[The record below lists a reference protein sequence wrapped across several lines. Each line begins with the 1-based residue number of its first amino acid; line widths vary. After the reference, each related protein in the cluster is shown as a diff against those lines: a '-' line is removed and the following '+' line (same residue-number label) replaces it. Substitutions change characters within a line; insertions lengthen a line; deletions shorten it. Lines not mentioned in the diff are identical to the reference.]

1 MSKHAELDQLL
12 GGKCGDEKESFHKSK
27 KKKELCEKVKV
38 CCEEQHELVKDLHK
52 SDEQI
57 SKKTFPVIDIVAG
70 GLSQNQAVSKQENEN
85 HEDVLNISTRCV
97 EPFNQWYSTMSQ
109 SYKKANLMEEIEINE
124 GNNRK
129 TVLIEKHRK
138 ASISKQEYETESLHR
153 TFRRE
158 TVSIVYYYIV

>member
-12 GGKCGDEKESFHKSK
+12 VGTCGDEKESFHKSK

-38 CCEEQHELVKDLHK
+38 CCEEQHELVKD
-52 SDEQI
+52 EQI
-57 SKKTFPVIDIVAG
+57 SKKTFPVIDIAAG

-85 HEDVLNISTRCV
+85 HENVFNISTRCV
-97 EPFNQWYSTMSQ
+97 EPFNQWYSTMGQ

-129 TVLIEKHRK
+129 TVMIEKQRK
-138 ASISKQEYETESLHR
+138 ESISKEEYETESLHR